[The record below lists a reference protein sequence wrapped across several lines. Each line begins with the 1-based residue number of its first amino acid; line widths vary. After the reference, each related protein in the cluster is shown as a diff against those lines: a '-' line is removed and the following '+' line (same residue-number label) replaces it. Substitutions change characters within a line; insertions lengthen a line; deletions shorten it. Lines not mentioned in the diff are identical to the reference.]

1 MYKLYKNQLLGVI
14 NAAQRLTDNAFIPFD
29 PNNTDYQ
36 KFKSD
41 LASGTELQDP
51 DGNIM
56 TPDAVKSFLESLP

>member
-1 MYKLYKNQLLGVI
+1 MYKLYKNSLGEINIVI
-14 NAAQRLTDNAFIPFD
+14 RLTDNAYIPFD
-29 PNNTDYQ
+29 PDNTDHQ
-36 KFKSD
+36 QFKSD